1 MVIKHRSQ
9 EKQALSS
16 EFTRR
21 GIAHGDALAQTVE
34 ESLAQIFR
42 NDPPV
47 TVDTLREIHAAKLRE
62 EASAG

>member
-1 MVIKHRSQ
+1 MVIKHRSE
-9 EKQALSS
+9 EKQALNS

-21 GIAHGDALAQTVE
+21 GIANSDALAETVE

-42 NDPPV
+42 ADPPV

-62 EASAG
+62 EANAS